1 MEVRVAKV
9 EVLSRI
15 MIKGY
20 DWSEMNSEITYGSW
34 IINQIPNPFPTFSWY
49 SCT

>member
-1 MEVRVAKV
+1 MRREHSDSMTGCNGLRYDFTFINEHSPMEVRVAKV

-20 DWSEMNSEITYGSW
+20 D
-34 IINQIPNPFPTFSWY
+34 
-49 SCT
+49 